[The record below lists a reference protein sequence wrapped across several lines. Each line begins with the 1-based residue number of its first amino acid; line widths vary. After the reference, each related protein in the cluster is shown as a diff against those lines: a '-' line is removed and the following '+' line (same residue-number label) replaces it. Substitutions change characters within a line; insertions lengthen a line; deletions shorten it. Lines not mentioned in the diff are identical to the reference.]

1 MSTFIVDFFFYDMKK
16 LILTTE
22 DHISLAVHLFQ
33 PEKSNGKLLLI
44 NAATGVKQQVY
55 FSFAQYF
62 AEQGFTVFTY
72 DYRGIG
78 LSKPKNMKGFHS
90 SMRIWGS
97 KDYKTLTQY
106 IKNNFPDYRKYC
118 LGHSVGALILGMNKD
133 SEMFEEFVFVG
144 TQNAF
149 VGNLRGVTK
158 IEAYLGFGIVQPIT
172 TSLLG
177 YFPAH
182 WFGLGESLPKHCAYD
197 WRTLILNKKSTN
209 RLLEK
214 VDNYSKDL
222 KQNVFVIRA
231 EDDVWLTERGVLS
244 LLNNTYPNLNPT
256 YRLVKTSE
264 SDKKEI
270 GHINFFRS
278 YNNKLWDIILNEL
291 IDK

>member
-1 MSTFIVDFFFYDMKK
+1 MEK

-22 DHISLAVHLFQ
+22 DHISLAVHLFK
-33 PEKSNGKLLLI
+33 PENSNGKLLLI
-44 NAATGVKQQVY
+44 NSATGVKQQVY
-55 FSFAQYF
+55 FSFASYF
-62 AEQGFTVFTY
+62 SEQGFTVITY

-78 LSKPKNMKGFHS
+78 LSKPKEMRGFHG
-90 SMRIWGS
+90 SMRLWGS
-97 KDYKTLTQY
+97 KDYKALTQF
-106 IKNNFPDYRKYC
+106 IKTNFKDYKKYC

-133 SEMFEEFVFVG
+133 SEIFEEFVFVG

-149 VGNLRGVTK
+149 VGNLKGTTK
-158 IEAYLGFGIVQPIT
+158 IEAYLGFGIAQPLT

-182 WFGLGESLPKHCAYD
+182 WFGLGESLPKNCAYD

-214 VDNYSKDL
+214 IDNFSKNL
-222 KQNVFVIRA
+222 TQKVFVIRA
-231 EDDVWLTERGVLS
+231 EDDIWLTERGVLS
-244 LLNNTYPNLNPT
+244 LLNTTYPNLKPT
-256 YRLVKTSE
+256 YRLIAVSE

-270 GHINFFRS
+270 GHVNFFRS

>member
-1 MSTFIVDFFFYDMKK
+1 MSTFIVDFFFYAMEK

-22 DHISLAVHLFQ
+22 NQASLAVHLFL
-33 PEKSNGKLLLI
+33 PENSNGKLLLI
-44 NAATGVKQQVY
+44 NSATGVKQQVY
-55 FSFAQYF
+55 FSFATYF
-62 AEQGFTVFTY
+62 SEQGFTVITY
-72 DYRGIG
+72 DYSGIG
-78 LSKPKNMKGFHS
+78 LSKPKDMKGYQS
-90 SMRIWGS
+90 SMRVWGS

-106 IKNNFPDYRKYC
+106 IRTNFPEYRKYC
-118 LGHSVGALILGMNKD
+118 LGHSVGALILGMNED
-133 SEMFEEFVFVG
+133 SAMFEKFIFVG

-149 VGNLRGVTK
+149 VGNLRLKTK
-158 IEAYLGFGIVQPIT
+158 IEAYLGFGIVQPLT

-182 WFGLGESLPKHCAYD
+182 WFGLGESLPKNCAYD

-214 VDNYSKDL
+214 IDDYSKNL
-222 KQNVFVIRA
+222 QQNVFVIRA
-231 EDDVWLTERGVLS
+231 EDDVWLTEKGVRS
-244 LLNNTYPNLNPT
+244 LLNNTYPNLKPT